1 MFERK
6 IYTRIDFVVIRFIYS
21 REDWGQE
28 KVREKGGIFVF
39 KKNLYKNS
47 TYLKENRVPH
57 EFFA

>member
-6 IYTRIDFVVIRFIYS
+6 IYTHIDFVAIRFIYS

-28 KVREKGGIFVF
+28 KVRERKGDFVF

-47 TYLKENRVPH
+47 AYLKENWVPH
-57 EFFA
+57 EFVA